1 MKDNEKRAIAQEIM
15 EIITAPTLAEN
26 EITASMYAEANG
38 ITKRQAD
45 SVLKRAVA
53 NQQITR
59 RDEKV
64 LYQGNWQWAY
74 SRKPPGP

>member
-1 MKDNEKRAIAQEIM
+1 MNDNERRAIAQEM
-15 EIITAPTLAEN
+15 RELITTPTLAEN

-53 NQQITR
+53 KQQITR
-59 RDEKV
+59 RAEKV
-64 LYQGNWQWAY
+64 LHQGNWQWAY
-74 SRKPPGP
+74 RRKTPPV